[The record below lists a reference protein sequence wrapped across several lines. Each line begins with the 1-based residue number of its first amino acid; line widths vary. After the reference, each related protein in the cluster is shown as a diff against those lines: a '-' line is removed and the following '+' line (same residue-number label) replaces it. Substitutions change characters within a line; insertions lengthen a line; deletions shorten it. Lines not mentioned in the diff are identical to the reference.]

1 MTRGE
6 AAVRVDAQ
14 RPIGLLEED
23 PMKWLVTLI
32 IACSLI
38 VPFGTLLADQS
49 TAPGQQKK
57 AAGDGSA
64 KEYAPGQEGSSDSES
79 EAKES
84 KKSQA
89 KAKAGKA
96 KADSEEAVP
105 DAPTGKAKAK

>member
-1 MTRGE
+1 
-6 AAVRVDAQ
+6 
-14 RPIGLLEED
+14 
-23 PMKWLVTLI
+23 MKWLVTLI

-38 VPFGTLLADQS
+38 VPVGTLLADQS

-64 KEYAPGQEGSSDSES
+64 KEYAPGQAGNADSES

-89 KAKAGKA
+89 KAKSKAKAKGKAGKA

-105 DAPTGKAKAK
+105 DAPTGNAPTGKAKAK